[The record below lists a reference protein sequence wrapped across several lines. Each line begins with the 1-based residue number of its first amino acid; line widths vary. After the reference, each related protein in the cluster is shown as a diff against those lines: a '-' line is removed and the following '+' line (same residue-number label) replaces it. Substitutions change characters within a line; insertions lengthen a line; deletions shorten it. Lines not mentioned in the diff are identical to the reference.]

1 MNGSGQ
7 ETIMARRKFTLI
19 FTVLGFAF
27 VVSVAGFVL
36 LYLLV
41 GREPA
46 VPSNATLVLKVGG
59 DLAEVAPSNVVGY
72 LRGANTPTVRTYVEN
87 LRKAKADARVS
98 AVLLKPTGF
107 ESPYWG
113 KVQEVRDAVLDFKKS
128 GKPVYAYLEYGGDR
142 EYYLA
147 TAADRVFLM
156 PSSPLDL
163 KGLATYEVFLRGTL
177 DKIGAYPDMHHI
189 GDYKTA
195 PNQLTEKGYT
205 RAHKE
210 MDEALNRDLYEQLV
224 RGIADGR
231 RKNDAE
237 VRRLIDDG
245 PFLPE
250 DALRA
255 GLVDDVAY
263 EDQVEDKL
271 RLLPGRANTGVAPA
285 TPSERL
291 RKIEGD
297 DYARVSASA
306 FGLNRGPRIGVI
318 YATGTI
324 NSGRS
329 GYDPINGAVI
339 GADTLIDSIRLARR
353 DSSLRA
359 IVIRIDSP
367 GGSASASDAIWR
379 ELMIARNDR
388 VDRPI
393 VASMSDL
400 AASGGYYI
408 ALPAEVIVAQPST
421 LTGSIGI
428 FGGKIVTGGVYEK
441 LGANIGSTSIGR
453 NAEIDSPARPFNAE
467 ELKKLQEQLQAFY
480 DQFVE
485 KVAASRHT
493 SPEKIDQVAQ
503 GRVWTGRQ
511 AKQNGL
517 VDVLGGLD
525 AAVSIAKQRAK
536 LAADSEVELVIYPP
550 RKSFYE
556 IVSDQLNGSGDQAAV
571 STWLAANLSKGE
583 RETLRVMRG
592 PLAMFRRG
600 EPLALM
606 PMSFLR

>member
-1 MNGSGQ
+1 
-7 ETIMARRKFTLI
+7 MARRKFTLI

-27 VVSVAGFVL
+27 VVSVAGVAL

-59 DLAEVAPSNVVGY
+59 DLAEIAPSNVVGY
-72 LRGANTPTVRTYVEN
+72 LRGANTPTVRTVVDN

-107 ESPYWG
+107 DSPYWA
-113 KVQEVRDAVLDFKKS
+113 KVQEIRDAVLDFRKS

-163 KGLATYEVFLRGTL
+163 TGIATYEVFLRGTL

-189 GDYKTA
+189 GEYKTA

-231 RKNDAE
+231 KKNETD
-237 VRRLIDDG
+237 VQRLIDDG

-255 GLVDDVAY
+255 GLVDDVLY
-263 EDQVEDKL
+263 EDQVEEKL
-271 RLLPGRANTGVAPA
+271 RGGLAAAGDKSASAA
-285 TPSERL
+285 SSSERL

-297 DYARVSASA
+297 DYARVSPAA

-329 GYDPINGAVI
+329 GYDPLSGAVV
-339 GADTLIDSIRLARR
+339 GSDTLIESIRQARR
-353 DSSLRA
+353 DNSLRA
-359 IVIRIDSP
+359 IVVRIDSP
-367 GGSASASDAIWR
+367 GGSATASDAIWR
-379 ELMIARNDR
+379 ELMIARKDR
-388 VDRPI
+388 ADRPI

-441 LGANIGSTSIGR
+441 LGANIGSTSIGK
-453 NAEIDSPARPFNAE
+453 NAEINSPARPFNAG
-467 ELKKLQEQLQAFY
+467 ELRKLQEQLQAFY

-485 KVAASRHT
+485 KVAQSRHT

-511 AKQNGL
+511 AKENGL

-525 AAVSIAKQRAK
+525 TAVAIAKQRAK
-536 LAADSEVELVIYPP
+536 LAPDTEVELVVYPP

-556 IVSDQLNGSGDQAAV
+556 IVTEQFNSSGDQLAV
-571 STWLAANLSKGE
+571 STWLAAHLSKGE
-583 RETLRVMRG
+583 LEALRLMRG
-592 PLAMFRRG
+592 PLVMFRRG